1 MTIRNAALYANPFL
15 LWTNIALRSAEML
28 WASSQV
34 ISHRT
39 SRIMQAHPNYS
50 VSDRRE
56 IALMGQEKLEA
67 GYESAIGMTGGLVR
81 MSLEVGMLAFRQWFA
96 GVTALTSMATS
107 RTAVQYSGRQ
117 AKLLG
122 EHATQSAVAA
132 TRLSSSVAQI
142 AHRGLQPIHSRAT
155 KNAKRLGKR

>member
-56 IALMGQEKLEA
+56 IALMGQE
-67 GYESAIGMTGGLVR
+67 
-81 MSLEVGMLAFRQWFA
+81 
-96 GVTALTSMATS
+96 MATS